1 MYEIIKKKFTDIKS
15 NLDLT
20 KSIIVQ
26 KGFSIDVENKI
37 DIQNLFN
44 KGLTAGWIELYSSKR
59 NIITYEEFLYFYNFI
74 IEEYENIYIVNN
86 NIYHNFYSLNVEL
99 PIETKSLLKNFFN
112 NDEDENISKEQIFDV
127 EKYTKIF
134 SNIKKI
140 NENYF
145 IRYNDISEITNLKI
159 KNIDLFDSANLQPLV
174 IKNKNEHPSD
184 NVLFMQETEDFLY
197 VLEKLLKKQEIYIN
211 IDSYIG
217 EDIINNKLQ
226 LISTYITPIYV
237 VKSEGKNELL
247 QSNPK
252 FKEILQKY
260 WKHDNFRNLKI
271 YNFEKIKNGIKAVEE
286 VSQENIISDIVKQ
299 VEIFK
304 QDSQADYRDVFVTA
318 PTGAGKSAMFLIP
331 AMYLAEEY
339 NLVTLVIS
347 PLIGLMN
354 DQVSNLEK
362 QGYKYAKTINSDISQ
377 IEKEE
382 IMEDIK
388 EGKCHILY
396 LSPESLLARS
406 DISQI
411 IGDRKIGMIV
421 IDEAHIVTT
430 WGKQFRPDYWY
441 LGDYIKKLRK
451 KQTTEHHPFLIATF
465 TATAIYGGEEDMYKE
480 TLNSLNMR
488 FPITYLGYVKRDD
501 IEIEISELKKETNKD
516 QYQLDKFDSLIQVIN
531 RAIGTNKKLLIYFP
545 TVKLIDSFYTYST
558 TKNLNKYIARY
569 HGQMQGDDKKEN
581 AELYKNKEKLV
592 MLATKAFGMGIDIS
606 DIEIVCHFAP
616 TGNVC
621 DYVQEIGRVARDPNL
636 KGEAIYS
643 HMSNDFQYINRLHG
657 LSAIK
662 KYQLIKVIQKVNE
675 LYKIKLES
683 EKLSN
688 VRLSKKRNEM
698 LVDAENFTYIFEGP
712 LESSEDELIA
722 KVKTA
727 LLLIQ
732 KDYTSKMGF
741 SPFAMRPSTL
751 YAQGFF
757 QISDDIIDDLIKRYG
772 SSTFKIC
779 SMENKVYLINL
790 QRIWEKDY
798 GKNYSFPNFKRLL
811 YTADKELENYNLN
824 KLIPATRIS
833 IDYITTNE
841 TSRKI
846 QNAIISILRKSANE
860 DIFLQVESKGK
871 KEQTKNIS
879 DFISS
884 RSGISTFRANGIS
897 NILISTIKNYA
908 RNYSKSMNAK
918 IMDSRP
924 IKSGTDI
931 YRFNRPIEDFIEWL
945 SKIRSFIDNNLDED
959 GKIYIVR
966 NQSQK
971 TEKEIITALG
981 LLEAINYL
989 TFEASG
995 GLNSQIYIYV
1005 NQTKTM
1011 EEVIRKPNFYNN
1023 RLLEKVADRHKIS
1036 VAMLSYLYQSG
1047 FTSNDIWEYIENYFL
1062 GIIPKEVILLR
1073 DQLGK

>member
-1 MYEIIKKKFTDIKS
+1 MYEIIKKSFTDIKS
-15 NLDLT
+15 KLDLT

-26 KGFSIDVENKI
+26 KGFSIDLENKI

-44 KGLTAGWIELYSSKR
+44 KGLTASWFELYSSKR

-74 IEEYENIYIVNN
+74 TDEYENIYVINN
-86 NIYHNFYSLNVEL
+86 NIYHNFYPLDVEI
-99 PIETKSLLKNFFN
+99 PVETKLLLKDFFN
-112 NDEDENISKEQIFDV
+112 DDENENVSKEQIFDG

-145 IRYNDISEITNLKI
+145 VRYNDISEISNLKI
-159 KNIDLFDSANLQPLV
+159 RNIDLFDSDYIQPLV
-174 IKNKNEHPSD
+174 VKNKNERPSD

-197 VLEKLLKKQEIYIN
+197 VLEKLLNNQEIYVN

-217 EDIINNKLQ
+217 ENEINDKLQ

-237 VKSEGKNELL
+237 VKSEDKNELL

-260 WKHDNFRNLKI
+260 WKHDSFRNLKI
-271 YNFEKIKNGIKAVEE
+271 YDFEKIKNGIKAVEE
-286 VSQENIISDIVKQ
+286 VSQENIISDIVNQ
-299 VEIFK
+299 VETFVH
-304 QDSQADYRDVFVTA
+304 DPQADYRDVFVTA

-331 AMYLAEEY
+331 AMYLAEQY

-354 DQVSNLEK
+354 DQVFNLEK

-377 IEKEE
+377 VEKEE
-382 IMEDIK
+382 IMEEIK

-451 KQTTEHHPFLIATF
+451 KQTIDHHPFLIATF

-501 IEIEISELKKETNKD
+501 IEIEISELKKETNKE
-516 QYQLDKFDSLIQVIN
+516 QYQHDKFDSLIQVIN

-545 TVKLIDSFYTYST
+545 TVKLIDSFYTYCTS
-558 TKNLNKYIARY
+558 KDLNKYIARY

-621 DYVQEIGRVARDPNL
+621 DYVQEIGRVARDPKL
-636 KGEAIYS
+636 KGEAIYA
-643 HMSNDFQYINRLHG
+643 HMSNDFQHINRLHG
-657 LSAIK
+657 LSAVK
-662 KYQLIKVIQKVNE
+662 KYQLIKVIQKVYE

-683 EKLSN
+683 ENLSA

-712 LESSEDELIA
+712 LESSEDDLIA

-757 QISDDIIDDLIKRYG
+757 QISDEFVDNLIKRYG
-772 SSTFKIC
+772 TSTFKLC
-779 SMENKVYLINL
+779 SSKQKVYLVNL
-790 QRIWEKDY
+790 QKIWEKDY

-811 YTADKELENYNLN
+811 YTSDKELENYNLN

-833 IDYITTNE
+833 VDYIANE

-846 QNAIISILRKSANE
+846 YNAIINILRKSAYE
-860 DIFLQVESKGK
+860 DIFLQVESNGK
-871 KEQTKNIS
+871 KDPTKNIS
-879 DFISS
+879 DCISV
-884 RSGISTFRANGIS
+884 RSGISTFKANGIA

-924 IKSGTDI
+924 IKTGTDI

-945 SKIRSFIDNNLDED
+945 NEIKSFISNNVAED

-981 LLEAINYL
+981 LLEAINHL

-1011 EEVIRKPNFYNN
+1011 EEVISKPNFYNN
-1023 RLLEKVADRHKIS
+1023 RLLEKVADRHRIS
-1036 VAMLSYLYQSG
+1036 VAMLSYLYQNE
-1047 FTSNDIWEYIENYFL
+1047 FTSNEIWEYIENYFL
-1062 GIIPKEVILLR
+1062 GIVPEEVISLR
-1073 DQLGK
+1073 DQLSK

>member
-1 MYEIIKKKFTDIKS
+1 MYEIIKKRFTDIKS
-15 NLDLT
+15 ELDLT

-26 KGFSIDVENKI
+26 KGISIDLENKI

-44 KGLTAGWIELYSSKR
+44 KGLTASWFELYSSRK

-74 IEEYENIYIVNN
+74 IEEYENIYIINN
-86 NIYHNFYSLNVEL
+86 NIYHNFYPLDVEI
-99 PIETKSLLKNFFN
+99 PIETKLLLKDFFN
-112 NDEDENISKEQIFDV
+112 DDENENISKEQIFDG

-145 IRYNDISEITNLKI
+145 VRYNDISEISNLKI
-159 KNIDLFDSANLQPLV
+159 RNIDLFDSDNIQPLV
-174 IKNKNEHPSD
+174 VKNKNERTSD

-197 VLEKLLKKQEIYIN
+197 VLEKLLNNQEIYVN

-217 EDIINNKLQ
+217 EDAINNKLQ
-226 LISTYITPIYV
+226 IISTYIAPITV
-237 VKSEGKNELL
+237 IKSEDKDKSL
-247 QSNPK
+247 QTNPK

-260 WKHDNFRNLKI
+260 WKHDSFRNLKI
-271 YNFEKIKNGIKAVEE
+271 YNFEKIKNGIKSVEE
-286 VSQENIISDIVKQ
+286 VSQENIISDIVNQ
-299 VEIFK
+299 VETFVH
-304 QDSQADYRDVFVTA
+304 DPQADYRDIFVTA

-331 AMYLAEEY
+331 AIYLAEQY

-362 QGYKYAKTINSDISQ
+362 LGYKYAKTINSDISQ
-377 IEKEE
+377 VEKEE
-382 IMEDIK
+382 IMEEIK

-451 KQTTEHHPFLIATF
+451 KQTIEHHPFLIATF

-501 IEIEISELKKETNKD
+501 IEIEISELKKETNKE
-516 QYQLDKFDSLIQVIN
+516 QYQRDKFDSLIQVIN

-545 TVKLIDSFYTYST
+545 TVKLIDSFYTYCTS
-558 TKNLNKYIARY
+558 KDLNKYIARY

-621 DYVQEIGRVARDPNL
+621 DYVQEIGRVARDPKL
-636 KGEAIYS
+636 KGEAIYA
-643 HMSNDFQYINRLHG
+643 HMSNDFQHINRLHG
-657 LSAIK
+657 LSAVK
-662 KYQLIKVIQKVNE
+662 KYQLIKVIQKVYE

-683 EKLSN
+683 ENLSA

-757 QISDDIIDDLIKRYG
+757 QISDEIVDNLIKRYG
-772 SSTFKIC
+772 TSTFKLC
-779 SMENKVYLINL
+779 SSKHKVYLVNL
-790 QRIWEKDY
+790 QKIWEKDY

-811 YTADKELENYNLN
+811 YTSDKELENYNLN

-833 IDYITTNE
+833 VEYIANE

-846 QNAIISILRKSANE
+846 YNAIINILRKSAYE
-860 DIFLQVESKGK
+860 DIFLQVESNGK
-871 KEQTKNIS
+871 KDPTRNIS
-879 DFISS
+879 DCISV
-884 RSGISTFRANGIS
+884 RSGISTFKANGIA

-924 IKSGTDI
+924 IKTGTDI
-931 YRFNRPIEDFIEWL
+931 YRFNRPVEDFIEWL
-945 SKIRSFIDNNLDED
+945 NEIRSFISNNVAED

-1011 EEVIRKPNFYNN
+1011 EEVISKPNFYNN

-1036 VAMLSYLYQSG
+1036 VAMLSYLYQNE
-1047 FTSNDIWEYIENYFL
+1047 FKSNEIWEYIENYFL
-1062 GIIPKEVILLR
+1062 GIVPEKVISL
-1073 DQLGK
+1073 KSIK

>member
-1 MYEIIKKKFTDIKS
+1 MYEIIKKRFTDIKS
-15 NLDLT
+15 ELDLT

-26 KGFSIDVENKI
+26 KGFSINVEDKI

-44 KGLTAGWIELYSSKR
+44 KGLTASWVELYSSKR
-59 NIITYEEFLYFYNFI
+59 NIMAYEEFLYFYDFI
-74 IEEYENIYIVNN
+74 INEYENIYVVNN
-86 NIYHNFYSLNVEL
+86 NIYNNFYPLCVEIPL
-99 PIETKSLLKNFFN
+99 ETKLLLKDFFS
-112 NDEDENISKEQIFDV
+112 EDVDDNISNVQIVDG

-134 SNIKKI
+134 SNIKEI

-145 IRYNDISEITNLKI
+145 VRYNDISEIENIKI
-159 KNIDLFDSANLQPLV
+159 KNINLFDTDNIQPL
-174 IKNKNEHPSD
+174 ITKNKDELSSD
-184 NVLFMQETEDFLY
+184 NVLFMQETEDYLY
-197 VLEKLLKKQEIYIN
+197 VLEKLSNNQEISVN
-211 IDSYIG
+211 LDSYIG
-217 EDIINNKLQ
+217 EDSINNKLQ
-226 LISTYITPIYV
+226 IISTYIAPITLI
-237 VKSEGKNELL
+237 KSEDKDKSL
-247 QSNPK
+247 QTNPK

-260 WKHDNFRNLKI
+260 WKHDSFRNLKI
-271 YNFEKIKNGIKAVEE
+271 YNFEKIKNGIKSVEE

-299 VEIFK
+299 VETFK

-331 AMYLAEEY
+331 AMYLAEQY

-362 QGYKYAKTINSDISQ
+362 QGYKCAKTINSDISQ

-451 KQTTEHHPFLIATF
+451 KQTIEHHPFLIATF

-501 IEIEISELKKETNKD
+501 IEIEISELKKETNKE
-516 QYQLDKFDSLIQVIN
+516 QYQRDKFDSLIQVIN

-545 TVKLIDSFYTYST
+545 TVKLIDSFYTYCTS
-558 TKNLNKYIARY
+558 KDLNKYIARY

-621 DYVQEIGRVARDPNL
+621 DYVQEIGRVARDPKL
-636 KGEAIYS
+636 KGEAIYA
-643 HMSNDFQYINRLHG
+643 HMSNDFQHINRLHG
-657 LSAIK
+657 LSAVK
-662 KYQLIKVIQKVNE
+662 KYQLIKVIQKVYE

-683 EKLSN
+683 ENLSA

-712 LESSEDELIA
+712 LESSEDDLIA

-757 QISDDIIDDLIKRYG
+757 QISDEIVDNLIKRYG
-772 SSTFKIC
+772 TSTFKLC
-779 SMENKVYLINL
+779 SSKQKVYLVNL
-790 QRIWEKDY
+790 QKIWEKDY

-811 YTADKELENYNLN
+811 YTSDKELENYNLN

-833 IDYITTNE
+833 VEYIANE

-846 QNAIISILRKSANE
+846 YNAIINILRKSAYE
-860 DIFLQVESKGK
+860 DIFLQVESNGK
-871 KEQTKNIS
+871 KDPTKNIS
-879 DFISS
+879 DCISV
-884 RSGISTFRANGIS
+884 RSKISTFKANGIA

-924 IKSGTDI
+924 IKTGTDI

-945 SKIRSFIDNNLDED
+945 NEIKSFISNNVAED

-1011 EEVIRKPNFYNN
+1011 EEVISKPNFYNN

-1036 VAMLSYLYQSG
+1036 VAMLSYLYQNE
-1047 FTSNDIWEYIENYFL
+1047 FKSNEIWEYIENYFL
-1062 GIIPKEVILLR
+1062 GIVPEEVISLR
-1073 DQLGK
+1073 DQLSK

>member
-1 MYEIIKKKFTDIKS
+1 MYEIIKKRFTDIKS
-15 NLDLT
+15 ELDLT

-26 KGFSIDVENKI
+26 KGFSINVEDKI

-44 KGLTAGWIELYSSKR
+44 KGLTASWVELYSSKR
-59 NIITYEEFLYFYNFI
+59 NIMAYEEFLYFYDFI
-74 IEEYENIYIVNN
+74 INEYENIYVVNN
-86 NIYHNFYSLNVEL
+86 NIYNNFYPLCVEIPL
-99 PIETKSLLKNFFN
+99 ETKLLLKDFFS
-112 NDEDENISKEQIFDV
+112 EDVDDNISNVQIVDG

-134 SNIKKI
+134 SNIKEI

-145 IRYNDISEITNLKI
+145 VRYNDISEIENIKI
-159 KNIDLFDSANLQPLV
+159 KNINLFDTDNIQPL
-174 IKNKNEHPSD
+174 ITKNKDELSSD
-184 NVLFMQETEDFLY
+184 NVLFMQETEDYLY
-197 VLEKLLKKQEIYIN
+197 VLEKLSNNQEISVN
-211 IDSYIG
+211 LDSYIG
-217 EDIINNKLQ
+217 EDSINNKLQ
-226 LISTYITPIYV
+226 IISTYIAPITLI
-237 VKSEGKNELL
+237 KSEDKDKSL
-247 QSNPK
+247 QTNPK

-260 WKHDNFRNLKI
+260 WKHDSFRNLKI
-271 YNFEKIKNGIKAVEE
+271 YNFEKIKNGIKSVEE

-299 VEIFK
+299 VETFK

-331 AMYLAEEY
+331 AMYLAEQY

-362 QGYKYAKTINSDISQ
+362 QGYKCAKTINSDISQ

-451 KQTTEHHPFLIATF
+451 KQTIEHHPFLIATF

-501 IEIEISELKKETNKD
+501 IEIEISELKKETNKE
-516 QYQLDKFDSLIQVIN
+516 QYQRDKFDSLIQVIN

-545 TVKLIDSFYTYST
+545 TVKLIDSFYTYCTS
-558 TKNLNKYIARY
+558 KDLNKYIARY

-621 DYVQEIGRVARDPNL
+621 DYVQEIGRVARDPKL
-636 KGEAIYS
+636 KGEAIYA
-643 HMSNDFQYINRLHG
+643 HMSNDFQHINRLHG
-657 LSAIK
+657 LSAVK
-662 KYQLIKVIQKVNE
+662 KYQLIKVIQKVYE

-683 EKLSN
+683 ENLSA

-712 LESSEDELIA
+712 LESSEDDLIA

-757 QISDDIIDDLIKRYG
+757 QISDEIVDNLIKRYG
-772 SSTFKIC
+772 TSTFKLC
-779 SMENKVYLINL
+779 SSKQKVYLVNL
-790 QRIWEKDY
+790 QKIWEKDY

-811 YTADKELENYNLN
+811 YTSDKELENYNLN
-824 KLIPATRIS
+824 KLIPTTRIS
-833 IDYITTNE
+833 VEYIANE

-846 QNAIISILRKSANE
+846 YNAIINILRKSAYE
-860 DIFLQVESKGK
+860 DIFLQVESNGK
-871 KEQTKNIS
+871 KDPTKNIS
-879 DFISS
+879 DCISV
-884 RSGISTFRANGIS
+884 RSKISTFKANGIA

-924 IKSGTDI
+924 IKTGTDI

-945 SKIRSFIDNNLDED
+945 NEIKSFISNNVAED

-1011 EEVIRKPNFYNN
+1011 EEVISKPNFYNN

-1036 VAMLSYLYQSG
+1036 VAMLSYLYQNE
-1047 FTSNDIWEYIENYFL
+1047 FKSNEIWEYIENYFL
-1062 GIIPKEVILLR
+1062 GIVPEEVISLR
-1073 DQLGK
+1073 DQLSK

>member
-1 MYEIIKKKFTDIKS
+1 MYEIIKKSFTDIKS
-15 NLDLT
+15 KLDLT

-26 KGFSIDVENKI
+26 KGFSIDLENKI

-44 KGLTAGWIELYSSKR
+44 KGLTASWFELYSSKR

-74 IEEYENIYIVNN
+74 MEEYENIYVINN
-86 NIYHNFYSLNVEL
+86 NIYHNFYPLDVEI
-99 PIETKSLLKNFFN
+99 PIETKLLLKDFFN
-112 NDEDENISKEQIFDV
+112 DDENENVSKEQIFDG

-145 IRYNDISEITNLKI
+145 VRYNDISEISNLKI
-159 KNIDLFDSANLQPLV
+159 RNIDLFDSDNIQPLV
-174 IKNKNEHPSD
+174 VKNKNERPSD

-197 VLEKLLKKQEIYIN
+197 VLEKLLNNQEIYVN

-217 EDIINNKLQ
+217 ENGINDKLQ

-237 VKSEGKNELL
+237 VKSEDKNELL

-260 WKHDNFRNLKI
+260 WKHDSFRNLKI

-286 VSQENIISDIVKQ
+286 VSQENIISDIVNQ
-299 VEIFK
+299 VETFVH
-304 QDSQADYRDVFVTA
+304 DPQADYRDVFVTA

-331 AMYLAEEY
+331 AMYLAEQY

-377 IEKEE
+377 VEKEE
-382 IMEDIK
+382 IMEEIK

-451 KQTTEHHPFLIATF
+451 KQTIDHHPFLIATF

-501 IEIEISELKKETNKD
+501 IEIEISELKKETNKE
-516 QYQLDKFDSLIQVIN
+516 QYQHDKFDSLIQVIN

-545 TVKLIDSFYTYST
+545 TVKLIDSFYTYCTS
-558 TKNLNKYIARY
+558 KDLNKYIARY

-621 DYVQEIGRVARDPNL
+621 DYVQEIGRVARDPKL
-636 KGEAIYS
+636 KGEAIYA
-643 HMSNDFQYINRLHG
+643 HMSNDFQHINRLHG
-657 LSAIK
+657 LSAVK
-662 KYQLIKVIQKVNE
+662 KYQLIKVIQKVYE

-683 EKLSN
+683 ENLSA

-712 LESSEDELIA
+712 LESSEEDLIA

-757 QISDDIIDDLIKRYG
+757 QISDEIVDNLIKRYG
-772 SSTFKIC
+772 TSTFKLC
-779 SMENKVYLINL
+779 SSKQKVYLVNL
-790 QRIWEKDY
+790 QKIWEKDY
-798 GKNYSFPNFKRLL
+798 GKNFSFPNFKRLL
-811 YTADKELENYNLN
+811 YTSDKELENYNLN

-833 IDYITTNE
+833 VDYIANE

-846 QNAIISILRKSANE
+846 YNAIINILRKSAYE
-860 DIFLQVESKGK
+860 DIFLQVESNGK
-871 KEQTKNIS
+871 KDPTKNIS
-879 DFISS
+879 DCISS
-884 RSGISTFRANGIS
+884 RAGISTFKANGIA

-924 IKSGTDI
+924 IKTGTDI
-931 YRFNRPIEDFIEWL
+931 YRLNRPIEDFIEWL
-945 SKIRSFIDNNLDED
+945 NEIKSFISNNVAED

-1011 EEVIRKPNFYNN
+1011 EEVISKPNFYNN
-1023 RLLEKVADRHKIS
+1023 RLLEKVADRHRIS
-1036 VAMLSYLYQSG
+1036 VAMLSYLYQNE
-1047 FTSNDIWEYIENYFL
+1047 FTSNEIWEYIENYFL
-1062 GIIPKEVILLR
+1062 GIVPEEVISLR
-1073 DQLGK
+1073 DQLSK

>member
-1 MYEIIKKKFTDIKS
+1 MYEIIKKNFTDIKS
-15 NLDLT
+15 KLDLT

-26 KGFSIDVENKI
+26 KGFSIDLENKI

-44 KGLTAGWIELYSSKR
+44 KGLTASWFELYSSRK

-74 IEEYENIYIVNN
+74 IEEYENIYIINN
-86 NIYHNFYSLNVEL
+86 NIYHNFYPLDVEI
-99 PIETKSLLKNFFN
+99 PIETKLLLKDFFN
-112 NDEDENISKEQIFDV
+112 DDENENVSKEQIFDG

-145 IRYNDISEITNLKI
+145 VRYNDISEISNLKI
-159 KNIDLFDSANLQPLV
+159 RNIDLFDSDNIQPLV
-174 IKNKNEHPSD
+174 VKNKNERPLD

-197 VLEKLLKKQEIYIN
+197 VLEKLLNNQEIYVN

-217 EDIINNKLQ
+217 EDAINNKLQ
-226 LISTYITPIYV
+226 IISTYIAPITV
-237 VKSEGKNELL
+237 IKSEDKDKSL
-247 QSNPK
+247 QTNPK

-260 WKHDNFRNLKI
+260 WKHDSFRNLKI
-271 YNFEKIKNGIKAVEE
+271 YNFEKIKNGIKSVEE

-299 VEIFK
+299 VETFK
-304 QDSQADYRDVFVTA
+304 QDPQADYRDVFVTA

-331 AMYLAEEY
+331 AMYLAEQY

-362 QGYKYAKTINSDISQ
+362 QGYKCAKTINSDISQ

-451 KQTTEHHPFLIATF
+451 KQTIEHHPFLIATF

-501 IEIEISELKKETNKD
+501 IEIEISELKKETNKE
-516 QYQLDKFDSLIQVIN
+516 QYQRDKFDSLIQVIN

-545 TVKLIDSFYTYST
+545 TVKLIDSFYTYCTS
-558 TKNLNKYIARY
+558 KDLNKYIARY

-621 DYVQEIGRVARDPNL
+621 DYVQEIGRVARDPKL
-636 KGEAIYS
+636 KGEAIYA
-643 HMSNDFQYINRLHG
+643 HMSNDFQHINRLHG
-657 LSAIK
+657 LSAVK
-662 KYQLIKVIQKVNE
+662 KYQLIKVIQKVYE

-683 EKLSN
+683 ENLSA

-712 LESSEDELIA
+712 LESSEDDLIA

-757 QISDDIIDDLIKRYG
+757 QISDEIVDNLIKRYG
-772 SSTFKIC
+772 TSTFKLC
-779 SMENKVYLINL
+779 SSKQKVYLVNL
-790 QRIWEKDY
+790 QKIWEKDY

-811 YTADKELENYNLN
+811 YTSDKELENYNLN

-833 IDYITTNE
+833 VEYIANE

-846 QNAIISILRKSANE
+846 YNAIINILRKSAYE
-860 DIFLQVESKGK
+860 DIFLQVESNGK
-871 KEQTKNIS
+871 KDPTKNIS
-879 DFISS
+879 DCISV
-884 RSGISTFRANGIS
+884 RSKISTFKANGIA

-924 IKSGTDI
+924 IKTGTDI

-945 SKIRSFIDNNLDED
+945 NEIKSYISNNVAED

-1011 EEVIRKPNFYNN
+1011 EEVISKPNFYNN

-1036 VAMLSYLYQSG
+1036 VAMLSYLYQNE
-1047 FTSNDIWEYIENYFL
+1047 FKSNEIWEYIENYFL
-1062 GIIPKEVILLR
+1062 GIVPEEVLSLR
-1073 DQLGK
+1073 DQLSK

>member
-1 MYEIIKKKFTDIKS
+1 MYEIIKKSFTDIKS
-15 NLDLT
+15 KLDLT

-26 KGFSIDVENKI
+26 KGFSIDLENKI

-44 KGLTAGWIELYSSKR
+44 KGLTASWFELYSSKR

-74 IEEYENIYIVNN
+74 MEEYENIYVINN
-86 NIYHNFYSLNVEL
+86 NIYHNFYPLDVEI
-99 PIETKSLLKNFFN
+99 PIETKLLLKDFFN
-112 NDEDENISKEQIFDV
+112 DDENENVSKEQIFDG

-145 IRYNDISEITNLKI
+145 VRYNDISEISNLKI
-159 KNIDLFDSANLQPLV
+159 RNIDLFDSDNIQPLV
-174 IKNKNEHPSD
+174 VKNKNERPSD

-197 VLEKLLKKQEIYIN
+197 VLEKLLNNQEIYVN

-217 EDIINNKLQ
+217 ENGINDKLQ

-237 VKSEGKNELL
+237 VKSEDKNELL

-260 WKHDNFRNLKI
+260 WKHDSFRNLKI

-286 VSQENIISDIVKQ
+286 VSQENIISDIVNQ
-299 VEIFK
+299 VETFVH
-304 QDSQADYRDVFVTA
+304 DPQADYRDVFVTA

-331 AMYLAEEY
+331 AMYLAEQY

-377 IEKEE
+377 VEKEE
-382 IMEDIK
+382 IMEEIK

-451 KQTTEHHPFLIATF
+451 KQTIDHHPFLIATF

-501 IEIEISELKKETNKD
+501 IEIEISELKKETNKE
-516 QYQLDKFDSLIQVIN
+516 QYQHDKFDSLIQVIN

-545 TVKLIDSFYTYST
+545 TVKLIDSFYTYCTS
-558 TKNLNKYIARY
+558 KDLNKYIARY

-621 DYVQEIGRVARDPNL
+621 DYVQEIGRVARDPKL
-636 KGEAIYS
+636 KGEAIYA
-643 HMSNDFQYINRLHG
+643 HMSNDFQHINRLHG
-657 LSAIK
+657 LSAVK
-662 KYQLIKVIQKVNE
+662 KYQLIKVIQKVYE

-683 EKLSN
+683 ENLSA

-712 LESSEDELIA
+712 LESSEEDLIA

-757 QISDDIIDDLIKRYG
+757 QISDEIVDNLIKRYG
-772 SSTFKIC
+772 TSTFKLC
-779 SMENKVYLINL
+779 SSKQKVYLVNL
-790 QRIWEKDY
+790 QKIWEKDY
-798 GKNYSFPNFKRLL
+798 GKNFSFPNFKRLL
-811 YTADKELENYNLN
+811 YTSDKELENYNLN

-833 IDYITTNE
+833 VDYIANE

-846 QNAIISILRKSANE
+846 YNAIINILRKSAYE
-860 DIFLQVESKGK
+860 DIFLQVESNGK
-871 KEQTKNIS
+871 KDPTKNIS
-879 DFISS
+879 DCISS
-884 RSGISTFRANGIS
+884 RAGISTFKANGIA

-924 IKSGTDI
+924 IKTGTDI

-945 SKIRSFIDNNLDED
+945 NEIKSFISNNVAED

-1011 EEVIRKPNFYNN
+1011 EEVISKPNFYNN

-1036 VAMLSYLYQSG
+1036 VAMLSYLYQNE
-1047 FTSNDIWEYIENYFL
+1047 FKSNEIWEYIENYFL
-1062 GIIPKEVILLR
+1062 GIVPEEVISLR
-1073 DQLGK
+1073 DQLSK

>member
-1 MYEIIKKKFTDIKS
+1 MYEIIKKSFTDIKYK
-15 NLDLT
+15 LDLT

-26 KGFSIDVENKI
+26 KGFSIDLENKI

-44 KGLTAGWIELYSSKR
+44 KGLTASCFELYSSKR

-74 IEEYENIYIVNN
+74 MEEYENIYVINN
-86 NIYHNFYSLNVEL
+86 NIYHNFYPLDVEI
-99 PIETKSLLKNFFN
+99 PIETKLLLKDFFN
-112 NDEDENISKEQIFDV
+112 DDENENVSKEQIFDG

-145 IRYNDISEITNLKI
+145 VRYNDISEISNLKI
-159 KNIDLFDSANLQPLV
+159 RNINLFDSDNIQPLV
-174 IKNKNEHPSD
+174 VKNKNERPSD

-197 VLEKLLKKQEIYIN
+197 ILEKLLNNQEIYVN

-217 EDIINNKLQ
+217 ENEINDKLQ

-237 VKSEGKNELL
+237 VKSEDKNELL

-260 WKHDNFRNLKI
+260 WKHDSFRNLKI

-299 VEIFK
+299 VETFVH
-304 QDSQADYRDVFVTA
+304 DPQADYRDVFVTA

-331 AMYLAEEY
+331 AMDLAEQY

-377 IEKEE
+377 VEKEE
-382 IMEDIK
+382 IMEEIK
-388 EGKCHILY
+388 DGKCHILY

-451 KQTTEHHPFLIATF
+451 KQTIDHHPFLIATF
-465 TATAIYGGEEDMYKE
+465 TATAIYGGVEDMYKE

-501 IEIEISELKKETNKD
+501 IEIEISELKKETNKE
-516 QYQLDKFDSLIQVIN
+516 QYQHDKFDSLIQVIN

-545 TVKLIDSFYTYST
+545 TVKLIDSFYTYCTS
-558 TKNLNKYIARY
+558 KDLNKYIARY

-621 DYVQEIGRVARDPNL
+621 DYVQEIGRVARDPKL
-636 KGEAIYS
+636 KGEAIYA
-643 HMSNDFQYINRLHG
+643 HMSNDFQHINRLHG
-657 LSAIK
+657 LSAVK
-662 KYQLIKVIQKVNE
+662 KYQLIKVIQKVYE

-683 EKLSN
+683 EKLSA

-712 LESSEDELIA
+712 LESSEDDLIA
-722 KVKTA
+722 KVKTV

-757 QISDDIIDDLIKRYG
+757 QISDDIVEDLIKRYG
-772 SSTFKIC
+772 PSTFKIC
-779 SMENKVYLINL
+779 STQNKVYLVNL

-798 GKNYSFPNFKRLL
+798 GKNFSFPNFKRLL
-811 YTADKELENYNLN
+811 YTSDKELENYNLN

-833 IDYITTNE
+833 VDYIANE

-846 QNAIISILRKSANE
+846 YNAIINILRKSAYE
-860 DIFLQVESKGK
+860 DIFLQVESNGK
-871 KEQTKNIS
+871 KDSTKNIS
-879 DFISS
+879 DCISS
-884 RSGISTFRANGIS
+884 RAGISSFRANGIA

-924 IKSGTDI
+924 IKTGTDI

-945 SKIRSFIDNNLDED
+945 NEIKSFISNNVAED

-1011 EEVIRKPNFYNN
+1011 EEVISNPNFYNN
-1023 RLLEKVADRHKIS
+1023 RLLEKVADRHRIS
-1036 VAMLSYLYQSG
+1036 VAMLSYLYQNE
-1047 FTSNDIWEYIENYFL
+1047 FTSNEIWEYIENYFL
-1062 GIIPKEVILLR
+1062 GIVPEEVIPLR
-1073 DQLGK
+1073 DQLSK

>member
-1 MYEIIKKKFTDIKS
+1 MYEIIKKSFTDIKS
-15 NLDLT
+15 KLDLT

-26 KGFSIDVENKI
+26 KGFSIDLENKI

-44 KGLTAGWIELYSSKR
+44 KGLTASWFELYSSKR

-74 IEEYENIYIVNN
+74 MEEYENIYVINN
-86 NIYHNFYSLNVEL
+86 NIYHNFYPLDVEI
-99 PIETKSLLKNFFN
+99 PIETKLLLKDFFN
-112 NDEDENISKEQIFDV
+112 DDENENVSKEQIFDG

-145 IRYNDISEITNLKI
+145 VRYNDISEISNLKI
-159 KNIDLFDSANLQPLV
+159 RNIDLFDSDNIQPLV
-174 IKNKNEHPSD
+174 VKNKNERPSD

-197 VLEKLLKKQEIYIN
+197 VLEKLLNNQEIYVN

-217 EDIINNKLQ
+217 ENGINDKLQ

-237 VKSEGKNELL
+237 VKSEDKNELL

-260 WKHDNFRNLKI
+260 WKHDSFRNLKI

-286 VSQENIISDIVKQ
+286 VSQENIISDIVNQ
-299 VEIFK
+299 VETFVH
-304 QDSQADYRDVFVTA
+304 DPQADYRDVFVTA

-331 AMYLAEEY
+331 AMYLAEQY

-377 IEKEE
+377 VEKEE
-382 IMEDIK
+382 IMEEIK

-451 KQTTEHHPFLIATF
+451 KQTIDHHPFLIATF

-501 IEIEISELKKETNKD
+501 IEIEISELKKETNKE
-516 QYQLDKFDSLIQVIN
+516 QYQHDKFDSLIQVIN

-545 TVKLIDSFYTYST
+545 TVKLIDSFYTYCTS
-558 TKNLNKYIARY
+558 KDLNKYIARY

-621 DYVQEIGRVARDPNL
+621 DYVQEIGRVARDPKL
-636 KGEAIYS
+636 KGEAIYA
-643 HMSNDFQYINRLHG
+643 HMSNDFQHINRLHG
-657 LSAIK
+657 LSAVK
-662 KYQLIKVIQKVNE
+662 KYQLIKVIQKVYE

-683 EKLSN
+683 ENLSA

-712 LESSEDELIA
+712 LESSEEDLIA

-757 QISDDIIDDLIKRYG
+757 QISDEIVDNLIKRYG
-772 SSTFKIC
+772 TSTFKLC
-779 SMENKVYLINL
+779 SSKQKVYLVNL
-790 QRIWEKDY
+790 QKIWEKDY

-811 YTADKELENYNLN
+811 YTSDKELENYNLN
-824 KLIPATRIS
+824 KLIPTTRIS
-833 IDYITTNE
+833 VEYIANE

-846 QNAIISILRKSANE
+846 YNAIINILRKSAYE
-860 DIFLQVESKGK
+860 DIFLQVESNGK
-871 KEQTKNIS
+871 KDPTKNIS
-879 DFISS
+879 DCISV
-884 RSGISTFRANGIS
+884 RSKISTFKANGIA

-924 IKSGTDI
+924 IKTGTDI

-945 SKIRSFIDNNLDED
+945 NEIKSFISNNVAED

-1011 EEVIRKPNFYNN
+1011 EEVISKPNFYNN

-1036 VAMLSYLYQSG
+1036 VAMLSYLYQNE
-1047 FTSNDIWEYIENYFL
+1047 FKSNEIWEYIENYFL
-1062 GIIPKEVILLR
+1062 GIVPEEVISLR
-1073 DQLGK
+1073 DQLSK

>member
-1 MYEIIKKKFTDIKS
+1 MYEIIKKSFTDIKS
-15 NLDLT
+15 KLDLT

-26 KGFSIDVENKI
+26 KGFSIDLENKI

-44 KGLTAGWIELYSSKR
+44 KGLTASWFELYSSKR

-74 IEEYENIYIVNN
+74 MEEYENIYVINN
-86 NIYHNFYSLNVEL
+86 NIYHNFYPLDVEI
-99 PIETKSLLKNFFN
+99 PIETKLLLKDFFN
-112 NDEDENISKEQIFDV
+112 DDENENVSKEQIFDG

-145 IRYNDISEITNLKI
+145 VRYNDISEISNLKI
-159 KNIDLFDSANLQPLV
+159 RNIDLFDSDNIQPLV
-174 IKNKNEHPSD
+174 VKNKNERPSD

-197 VLEKLLKKQEIYIN
+197 VLEKLLNNQEIYVN

-217 EDIINNKLQ
+217 ENGINDKLQ

-237 VKSEGKNELL
+237 VKSEDKNELL

-260 WKHDNFRNLKI
+260 WKHDSFRNLKI

-286 VSQENIISDIVKQ
+286 VSQENIISDIVNQ
-299 VEIFK
+299 VETFVH
-304 QDSQADYRDVFVTA
+304 DPQADYRDVFVTA

-331 AMYLAEEY
+331 AMYLAEQY

-377 IEKEE
+377 VEKEE
-382 IMEDIK
+382 IMEEIK

-451 KQTTEHHPFLIATF
+451 KQTIDHHPFLIATF

-501 IEIEISELKKETNKD
+501 IEIEISELKKETNKE
-516 QYQLDKFDSLIQVIN
+516 QYQHDKFDSLIQVIN

-545 TVKLIDSFYTYST
+545 TVKLIDSFYTYCTS
-558 TKNLNKYIARY
+558 KDLNKYIARY

-621 DYVQEIGRVARDPNL
+621 DYVQEIGRVARDPKL
-636 KGEAIYS
+636 KGEAIYA
-643 HMSNDFQYINRLHG
+643 HMSNDFQHINRLHG
-657 LSAIK
+657 LSAVK
-662 KYQLIKVIQKVNE
+662 KYQLIKVIQKVYE

-683 EKLSN
+683 ENLSA

-712 LESSEDELIA
+712 LESSEEDLIA

-757 QISDDIIDDLIKRYG
+757 QISDEIVDNLIKRYG
-772 SSTFKIC
+772 TSTFKLC
-779 SMENKVYLINL
+779 SSKQKVYLVNL
-790 QRIWEKDY
+790 QKIWEKDY
-798 GKNYSFPNFKRLL
+798 CKNFSFPNFKRLL
-811 YTADKELENYNLN
+811 YTSDKELENYNLN

-833 IDYITTNE
+833 VDYIANE

-846 QNAIISILRKSANE
+846 YNAIINILRKSAYE
-860 DIFLQVESKGK
+860 DIFLQVESNGK
-871 KEQTKNIS
+871 KDPTKNIS
-879 DFISS
+879 DCISS
-884 RSGISTFRANGIS
+884 RAGISTFKANGIA

-924 IKSGTDI
+924 IKTGTDI
-931 YRFNRPIEDFIEWL
+931 YRLNRPIEDFIEWL
-945 SKIRSFIDNNLDED
+945 NEIKSFISNNVAED

-1011 EEVIRKPNFYNN
+1011 EEVISKPNFYNN
-1023 RLLEKVADRHKIS
+1023 RLLEKVADRHRIS
-1036 VAMLSYLYQSG
+1036 VAMLSYLYQNE
-1047 FTSNDIWEYIENYFL
+1047 FTSNEIWEYIENYFL
-1062 GIIPKEVILLR
+1062 GIVPEEVISLR
-1073 DQLGK
+1073 DQLSK

>member
-1 MYEIIKKKFTDIKS
+1 MYEIIKKNFTDIKS
-15 NLDLT
+15 KLDLT

-26 KGFSIDVENKI
+26 KGFSIDLENKI

-44 KGLTAGWIELYSSKR
+44 KGLTASWFELYSSRK

-74 IEEYENIYIVNN
+74 IEEYENIYIINN
-86 NIYHNFYSLNVEL
+86 NIYHNFYPLDVEI
-99 PIETKSLLKNFFN
+99 PIETKLLLKDFFN
-112 NDEDENISKEQIFDV
+112 DDENENVSKEQIFDG

-145 IRYNDISEITNLKI
+145 VRYNDISEISNLKI
-159 KNIDLFDSANLQPLV
+159 RNIDLFDSDNIQPLV
-174 IKNKNEHPSD
+174 VKNKNERPLD

-197 VLEKLLKKQEIYIN
+197 VLEKLLNNQEIYVN

-217 EDIINNKLQ
+217 EDAINNKLQ
-226 LISTYITPIYV
+226 IISTYIAPITV
-237 VKSEGKNELL
+237 IKSEDKDKSL
-247 QSNPK
+247 QTNPK

-260 WKHDNFRNLKI
+260 WKHDSFRNLKI
-271 YNFEKIKNGIKAVEE
+271 YNFEKIKNGIKSVEE
-286 VSQENIISDIVKQ
+286 VSQENIISDIVNQ
-299 VEIFK
+299 VETFVH
-304 QDSQADYRDVFVTA
+304 DPQADYRDIFVTA

-331 AMYLAEEY
+331 AIYLAEQY

-362 QGYKYAKTINSDISQ
+362 LSYKYAKTINSDISQ
-377 IEKEE
+377 VEKEE
-382 IMEDIK
+382 IMEEIK

-451 KQTTEHHPFLIATF
+451 KQTIEHHPFLIATF

-501 IEIEISELKKETNKD
+501 IEIEISELKKETNKE
-516 QYQLDKFDSLIQVIN
+516 QYQRDKFDSLIQVIN

-545 TVKLIDSFYTYST
+545 TVKLIDSFYTYCTS
-558 TKNLNKYIARY
+558 KDLNKYIARY

-621 DYVQEIGRVARDPNL
+621 DYVQEIGRVARDPKL
-636 KGEAIYS
+636 KGEAIYA
-643 HMSNDFQYINRLHG
+643 HMSNDFQHINRLHG
-657 LSAIK
+657 LSAVK
-662 KYQLIKVIQKVNE
+662 KYQLIKVIQKVYE

-683 EKLSN
+683 ENLSA

-712 LESSEDELIA
+712 LESSEDDLIA

-757 QISDDIIDDLIKRYG
+757 QISDEIVDNLIKRYG
-772 SSTFKIC
+772 TSTFKLC
-779 SMENKVYLINL
+779 SSKQKKVYLVNL
-790 QRIWEKDY
+790 QKIWEKDY

-811 YTADKELENYNLN
+811 YTSDKELENYNLN

-833 IDYITTNE
+833 VEYIANE

-846 QNAIISILRKSANE
+846 YNAIINILRKSAYE
-860 DIFLQVESKGK
+860 DIFLQVESNGK
-871 KEQTKNIS
+871 KDPTKNIS
-879 DFISS
+879 DCISV
-884 RSGISTFRANGIS
+884 RSGISTFKANGIA

-924 IKSGTDI
+924 IKTGTDI

-945 SKIRSFIDNNLDED
+945 NEIRSFISNNVAED

-1011 EEVIRKPNFYNN
+1011 EEVISKPNFYNN
-1023 RLLEKVADRHKIS
+1023 RLLEKVADRHRIS
-1036 VAMLSYLYQSG
+1036 VAMLSYLYQNE
-1047 FTSNDIWEYIENYFL
+1047 FTSNEIWEYIENYFL
-1062 GIIPKEVILLR
+1062 GIVPEEVLSLR
-1073 DQLGK
+1073 DQLSK

>member
-1 MYEIIKKKFTDIKS
+1 MYEIIKKRFTDIKS
-15 NLDLT
+15 ELDLT

-26 KGFSIDVENKI
+26 KGFSINVEDKI

-44 KGLTAGWIELYSSKR
+44 KGLTASWVELYSSKR
-59 NIITYEEFLYFYNFI
+59 NIMAYEEFLYFYDFI
-74 IEEYENIYIVNN
+74 INEYENIYVVNN
-86 NIYHNFYSLNVEL
+86 NIYNNFYPLCVEISL
-99 PIETKSLLKNFFN
+99 ETKLLLKDFFS
-112 NDEDENISKEQIFDV
+112 EDVDDNISNFQIVDG

-134 SNIKKI
+134 SNIKEI

-145 IRYNDISEITNLKI
+145 VRYNDISEIENIKI
-159 KNIDLFDSANLQPLV
+159 KNINLFDTDNIQPL
-174 IKNKNEHPSD
+174 ITKNKDELSSD
-184 NVLFMQETEDFLY
+184 NVLFMQETEDYLY
-197 VLEKLLKKQEIYIN
+197 VLEKLSNNQEISVN
-211 IDSYIG
+211 LDSYIG
-217 EDIINNKLQ
+217 EDSINNKLQ
-226 LISTYITPIYV
+226 IISTYIAPITLI
-237 VKSEGKNELL
+237 KSEDKDKSL
-247 QSNPK
+247 QTNPK

-260 WKHDNFRNLKI
+260 WKHDSFRNLKI
-271 YNFEKIKNGIKAVEE
+271 YNFEKIKNGIKSVEE

-299 VEIFK
+299 VETFK

-331 AMYLAEEY
+331 AMYLAEQY

-362 QGYKYAKTINSDISQ
+362 QGYKCAKTINSDISQ

-451 KQTTEHHPFLIATF
+451 KQTIEHHPFLIATF

-501 IEIEISELKKETNKD
+501 IEIEISELKKETNKE
-516 QYQLDKFDSLIQVIN
+516 QYQRDKFDSLIQVIN

-545 TVKLIDSFYTYST
+545 TVKLIDSFYTYCTS
-558 TKNLNKYIARY
+558 KDLNKYIARY

-621 DYVQEIGRVARDPNL
+621 DYVQEIGRVARDPKL
-636 KGEAIYS
+636 KGEAIYA
-643 HMSNDFQYINRLHG
+643 HMSNDFQHINRLHG
-657 LSAIK
+657 LSAVK
-662 KYQLIKVIQKVNE
+662 KYQLIKVIQKVYE

-683 EKLSN
+683 ENLSA

-712 LESSEDELIA
+712 LESSEDDLIA

-757 QISDDIIDDLIKRYG
+757 QISDEIVDNLIKRYG
-772 SSTFKIC
+772 TSTFKLC
-779 SMENKVYLINL
+779 SSKQKVYLVNL
-790 QRIWEKDY
+790 QKIWEKDY

-811 YTADKELENYNLN
+811 YTSDKELENYNLN

-833 IDYITTNE
+833 VEYIANE

-846 QNAIISILRKSANE
+846 YNAIINILRKSAYE
-860 DIFLQVESKGK
+860 DIFLQVESNGK
-871 KEQTKNIS
+871 KDPTKNIS
-879 DFISS
+879 DCISV
-884 RSGISTFRANGIS
+884 RSKISTFKANGIA

-924 IKSGTDI
+924 IKTGTDI

-945 SKIRSFIDNNLDED
+945 NEIKSFISNNVAED

-1011 EEVIRKPNFYNN
+1011 EEVISKPNFYNN

-1036 VAMLSYLYQSG
+1036 VAMLSYLYQNE
-1047 FTSNDIWEYIENYFL
+1047 FKSNEIWEYIENYFL
-1062 GIIPKEVILLR
+1062 GIVPEEVISLR
-1073 DQLGK
+1073 DQLSK

>member
-1 MYEIIKKKFTDIKS
+1 MYEIIKKRFTDIKS
-15 NLDLT
+15 ELDLT

-26 KGFSIDVENKI
+26 KGFSINVEDKI

-44 KGLTAGWIELYSSKR
+44 KGLTASWVELYSSKR
-59 NIITYEEFLYFYNFI
+59 NIMAYEEFLYFYDFI
-74 IEEYENIYIVNN
+74 INEYENIYVVNN
-86 NIYHNFYSLNVEL
+86 NIYNNFYPLCVEIPL
-99 PIETKSLLKNFFN
+99 ETKLLLKDFFS
-112 NDEDENISKEQIFDV
+112 EDVDDNISNFQIVDG

-134 SNIKKI
+134 SNIKEI

-145 IRYNDISEITNLKI
+145 VRYNDISEIENIKI
-159 KNIDLFDSANLQPLV
+159 KNINLFDTDNIQPL
-174 IKNKNEHPSD
+174 ITKNKDELSSD
-184 NVLFMQETEDFLY
+184 NVLFMQETEDYLY
-197 VLEKLLKKQEIYIN
+197 VLEKLSNNQEISVN
-211 IDSYIG
+211 LDSYIG
-217 EDIINNKLQ
+217 EDSINNKLQ
-226 LISTYITPIYV
+226 IISTYIAPITLI
-237 VKSEGKNELL
+237 KSEDKDKSL
-247 QSNPK
+247 QTNPK

-260 WKHDNFRNLKI
+260 WKHDSFRNLKI
-271 YNFEKIKNGIKAVEE
+271 YNFEKIKNGIKSVEE

-299 VEIFK
+299 VETFK

-331 AMYLAEEY
+331 AMYLAEQY

-362 QGYKYAKTINSDISQ
+362 QGYKCAKTINSDISQ

-451 KQTTEHHPFLIATF
+451 KQTIEHHPFLIATF

-501 IEIEISELKKETNKD
+501 IEIEISELKKETNKE
-516 QYQLDKFDSLIQVIN
+516 QYQRDKFDSLIQVIN

-545 TVKLIDSFYTYST
+545 TVKLIDSFYTYCTS
-558 TKNLNKYIARY
+558 KDLNKYIARY

-621 DYVQEIGRVARDPNL
+621 DYVQEIGRVARDPKL
-636 KGEAIYS
+636 KGEAIYA
-643 HMSNDFQYINRLHG
+643 HMSNDFQHINRLHG
-657 LSAIK
+657 LSAVK
-662 KYQLIKVIQKVNE
+662 KYQLIKVIQKVYE

-683 EKLSN
+683 ENLSA

-712 LESSEDELIA
+712 LESSEDDLIA

-757 QISDDIIDDLIKRYG
+757 QISDEIVDNLIKRYG
-772 SSTFKIC
+772 TSTFKLC
-779 SMENKVYLINL
+779 SSKQKVYLVNL
-790 QRIWEKDY
+790 QKIWEKDY

-811 YTADKELENYNLN
+811 YTSDKELENYNLN

-833 IDYITTNE
+833 VEYIANE

-846 QNAIISILRKSANE
+846 YNAIINILRKSAYE
-860 DIFLQVESKGK
+860 DIFLQVESNGK
-871 KEQTKNIS
+871 KDPTKNIS
-879 DFISS
+879 DCISV
-884 RSGISTFRANGIS
+884 RSKISTFKANGIA

-924 IKSGTDI
+924 IKTGTDI

-945 SKIRSFIDNNLDED
+945 NEIKSFISNNVAED

-995 GLNSQIYIYV
+995 GLNSKIYIYV

-1011 EEVIRKPNFYNN
+1011 EEVISKPNFYNN

-1036 VAMLSYLYQSG
+1036 VAMLSYLYQNE
-1047 FTSNDIWEYIENYFL
+1047 FKSNEIWEYIENYFL
-1062 GIIPKEVILLR
+1062 GIVPEEVISLR
-1073 DQLGK
+1073 DQLSK